1 MFLTLLG
8 NMIVIGLTG
17 GICSGKSSIATIL
30 RDTCNAKVIDADK
43 LGHQARHILQNY
55 KHKNLLS

>member
-30 RDTCNAKVIDADK
+30 RDKCNAEVIDADK
-43 LGHQARHILQNY
+43 LGHQARHITQTH
-55 KHKNLLS
+55 KHTFLL